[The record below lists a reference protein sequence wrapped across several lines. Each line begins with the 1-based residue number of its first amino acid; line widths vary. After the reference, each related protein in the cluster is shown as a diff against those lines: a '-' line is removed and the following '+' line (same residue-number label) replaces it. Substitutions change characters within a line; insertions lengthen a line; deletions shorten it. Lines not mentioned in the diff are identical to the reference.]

1 MKKVSYNWKQVL
13 KRFKNKSLRSLWLTH
28 VFSQL
33 ANYLLLFVLLGRVFE
48 VTGSTMALGL
58 LWVIY
63 ALPILFLGPFSGSIV
78 DCLSKRRILA
88 ITNLLQALVI
98 GGYGLVF
105 LTENSFLIYAL
116 IFLYSIINQLNNP
129 AELAAVPAFL
139 PKKDFLLVNNLF
151 FFSDQGAF
159 ILGSILSGLLVRFFS
174 PLAVIIF
181 TIVLTLASGFF
192 ALLLPSDKPGSKFPQ
207 WNKAIESFL
216 SKIKEGYSFIASQ
229 TLMMYSFGLILL
241 FQAVVV
247 IFALILPSF
256 SSQILGLSP
265 YDASWLVVFP
275 LLCGVVAGTMLITQN
290 QNRVRK
296 KEWIGAGFFGLGII
310 LLIFAL
316 LVPRLSHG
324 RDLVSLPLSFLA
336 GISVAFAYAPGRAFI
351 QETAPSG
358 KRGRIFGTLSFFMAL
373 VTIPPGIFAALITE
387 LITVKGFLTIIG
399 LVVLTTGYFILKK
412 GGDVILAANHRS

>member
-1 MKKVSYNWKQVL
+1 MKKATYSWKQVL
-13 KRFKNKSLRSLWLTH
+13 RKLKNKNMRWLWLSH

-48 VTGSTMALGL
+48 LTGSTVALGM
-58 LWVIY
+58 LWTVY

-78 DCLSKRRILA
+78 DCLSKRKILV
-88 ITNLLQALVI
+88 ITNLLQVVVI
-98 GGYGLVF
+98 ACYGLAF
-105 LTENSFLIYAL
+105 LTEKSFLVYAL

-129 AELAAVPAFL
+129 AEHASIPVFL

-159 ILGSILSGLLVRFFS
+159 ILGSILSGLLVRLSS
-174 PLAVIIF
+174 PLTV
-181 TIVLTLASGFF
+181 VLTTAFLTLFSALF
-192 ALLLPSDKPGSKFPQ
+192 AAFLPLDIPANKFPK
-207 WNKAIESFL
+207 WNKAIEDFL
-216 SKIKEGYSFIASQ
+216 TKIKEGYSFIAGQ
-229 TLMMYSFGLILL
+229 TLMIYSFGLVLL
-241 FQAVVV
+241 FQVVIV

-275 LLCGVVAGTMLITQN
+275 LLCGVAAGTFLISKN
-290 QNRVRK
+290 QDRVRK
-296 KEWIGAGFFGLGII
+296 KEWIGIGFFGLGII
-310 LLIFAL
+310 FLTFAL
-316 LVPRLSHG
+316 VVSRLNYG

-336 GISVAFAYAPGRAFI
+336 GLSVSFAYAPGRAFI
-351 QETAPSG
+351 QETAPLG

-387 LITVKGFLTIIG
+387 LITVKGFLVIIG
-399 LVVLTTGYFILKK
+399 IVVLSIGYFILKK